1 MTFPPRTAVWLA
13 LAFAGY
19 ASAAEPN
26 SLGVRGEY
34 RCGPGDRLSV
44 TVFEVEE
51 LSGPVSVDAD
61 GFIRLP
67 LIGAVLAG
75 GLTTGQVEA
84 RLVELYGANLLQ
96 DPQIAVAV
104 EEYGSQPVSVLGAV
118 NQPGVLQLQGTRRL
132 LDVIAMAGGL
142 SEQAGERI
150 VISRPGAD
158 DSPPPL
164 EIAVPVKQMLEAV
177 ANSQYN
183 PWIQP
188 HDTIH
193 AEAAGLVYVL
203 GSVNR
208 PGGFPIKDQEQI
220 TALQA
225 MSLAEGSKP
234 TASLQRARIIRG
246 EGLNKIEIAVSVKDV
261 LKGKFPDPIL
271 LPNDILYIPDSRIK
285 SATSRGAEAIV
296 QMAVGLVV
304 WRR

>member
-1 MTFPPRTAVWLA
+1 MVFLA
-13 LAFAGY
+13 LAFAGFIL
-19 ASAAEPN
+19 AAETN
-26 SLGVRGEY
+26 RLGVRGEY
-34 RCGPGDRLSV
+34 RCGPGDRLAV

-51 LSGPVSVDAD
+51 LSGPVSIDAD
-61 GFIRLP
+61 GLIRLP
-67 LIGAVLAG
+67 LIGAVPVG
-75 GLTTGQVEA
+75 GLTTGQIEG

-96 DPQIAVAV
+96 DPQITVAV
-104 EEYGSQPVSVLGAV
+104 EEFGSQPVSVLGAV
-118 NQPGVLQLQGTRRL
+118 NEPGVLQLQGTRRL

-150 VISRPGAD
+150 LIRRPAAD
-158 DSPPPL
+158 DAAPPL
-164 EIAVPVKQMLEAV
+164 EIAVPVKQMLASG
-177 ANSQYN
+177 ADSQYN

-188 HDTIH
+188 HDTVQ
-193 AEAAGLVYVL
+193 AETAGLVYVL

-234 TASLQRARIIRG
+234 TASLQRAQIIRG
-246 EGLNKIEIAVSVKDV
+246 EGLDKTEIAISVKDV
-261 LKGKFPDPIL
+261 IKGKAPDPVL
-271 LPNDILYIPDSRIK
+271 LPNDILYIPDSRFK
-285 SATSRGAEAIV
+285 SASSRGAEAIV

>member
-1 MTFPPRTAVWLA
+1 MVFLA
-13 LAFAGY
+13 LAFAG
-19 ASAAEPN
+19 SVPAAETN

-34 RCGPGDRLSV
+34 HCGPCDRLTV

-51 LSGPVSVDAD
+51 LSGPVAID
-61 GFIRLP
+61 GDGLIRLP

-75 GLTTGQVEA
+75 GLTTGQIEA

-96 DPQIAVAV
+96 DPQISVAV
-104 EEYGSQPVSVLGAV
+104 EEFGSQPVSVLGAV
-118 NQPGVLQLQGTRRL
+118 NEPGVLQLQGTRRL

-150 VISRPGAD
+150 LIRRPGPD
-158 DSPPPL
+158 DSAPPI
-164 EIAVPVKQMLEAV
+164 EIAVPVKQMLESGTD
-177 ANSQYN
+177 SQYN
-183 PWIQP
+183 PWIRP

-193 AEAAGLVYVL
+193 AETAGLVYVL

-208 PGGFPIKDQEQI
+208 PGAFPIKDQEQL

-225 MSLAEGSKP
+225 MSLAEGSKE
-234 TASLQRARIIRG
+234 TASLQRAQIIRG
-246 EGLNKIEIAVSVKDV
+246 EGSDKTEITVSIKDV
-261 LKGKFPDPIL
+261 IKGKVPDPIL

-296 QMAVGLVV
+296 QIAVGLVV

>member
-1 MTFPPRTAVWLA
+1 MVFLA
-13 LAFAGY
+13 LSWAGFGM
-19 ASAAEPN
+19 AAEPI

-34 RCGPGDRLSV
+34 RCGPGDRLAV

-51 LSGPVSVDAD
+51 LSGAVSIDAD
-61 GFIRLP
+61 GLIRLP
-67 LIGAVLAG
+67 LVGGIAVG
-75 GLTTGQVEA
+75 GLTTGQIEA
-84 RLVELYGANLLQ
+84 RLVELYGADLLQ

-104 EEYGSQPVSVLGAV
+104 EEFGSQPVSVLGAV
-118 NQPGVLQLQGTRRL
+118 KEPGVLQLQGARRL

-150 VISRPGAD
+150 LIRRPGED
-158 DSPPPL
+158 DSAPPV
-164 EIAVPVKQMLEAV
+164 EIAVPVKQMLGSGAE
-177 ANSQYN
+177 SQYN

-188 HDTIH
+188 HDTIQ
-193 AEAAGLVYVL
+193 AETAGLVYVL

-225 MSLAEGSKP
+225 ISLAEGSKE
-234 TASLQRARIIRG
+234 TASLQRAQIIRG
-246 EGLNKIEIAVSVKDV
+246 EGLVKTEIAVSIKDV
-261 LKGKFPDPIL
+261 IKGKTPDPIL
-271 LPNDILYIPDSRIK
+271 LPNDILYIPDSRFK

>member
-1 MTFPPRTAVWLA
+1 LIVFLA
-13 LAFAGY
+13 LAFAGF
-19 ASAAEPN
+19 APAAETN

-34 RCGPGDRLSV
+34 RCGPGDRLTI

-51 LSGPVSVDAD
+51 LSGPVAID
-61 GFIRLP
+61 GDGLIRLP
-67 LIGAVLAG
+67 LIGPVLAG
-75 GLTTGQVEA
+75 GLTTGQIEA
-84 RLVELYGANLLQ
+84 RLVALYGANLLQ
-96 DPQIAVAV
+96 DPRISVAV
-104 EEYGSQPVSVLGAV
+104 EEFGSQPVSVLGAV
-118 NQPGVLQLQGTRRL
+118 NKPGVLQLQGTRRL

-150 VISRPGAD
+150 LIRRPGAD
-158 DSPPPL
+158 DSAPPL
-164 EIAVPVKQMLEAV
+164 EIAVPVKQMLESG

-183 PWIQP
+183 PWIRP
-188 HDTIH
+188 HDTIQ
-193 AEAAGLVYVL
+193 AETAGLLYVL

-208 PGGFPIKDQEQI
+208 PGGFPIKDQEQL

-225 MSLAEGSKP
+225 ISLAEGSKQ
-234 TASLQRARIIRG
+234 TASLQRAQIIRG
-246 EGLNKIEIAVSVKDV
+246 EGLNKIEITVSIKDV
-261 LKGKFPDPIL
+261 IKGKVPDPIL

>member
-1 MTFPPRTAVWLA
+1 LTVFLTLA
-13 LAFAGY
+13 CAGFA
-19 ASAAEPN
+19 AAAEPA

-34 RCGPGDRLSV
+34 HCGPGDRLAV

-51 LSGPVSVDAD
+51 LSGPVSIDAD
-61 GFIRLP
+61 GLIRLP
-67 LIGAVLAG
+67 LIGAVAVG
-75 GLTTGQVEA
+75 GLTTGQIEA
-84 RLVELYGANLLQ
+84 RLTELYGGNLLQ
-96 DPQIAVAV
+96 DPQISVAV
-104 EEYGSQPVSVLGAV
+104 EEFGSQPVSVLGAV
-118 NQPGVLQLQGTRRL
+118 KEPGVLQLQGSRRL

-150 VISRPGAD
+150 SIRRPGAD
-158 DSPPPL
+158 ESAPPL
-164 EIAVPVKQMLEAV
+164 EITVPVKQLLSSGADS
-177 ANSQYN
+177 AYN
-183 PWIQP
+183 PWIRP
-188 HDTIH
+188 HDTIQ
-193 AEAAGLVYVL
+193 AETAGLVYVL

-234 TASLQRARIIRG
+234 TASLQRAQIIRG

-261 LKGKFPDPIL
+261 IKGKAPDPIL
-271 LPNDILYIPDSRIK
+271 QPNDILYIPDSRFK